1 MAEIIDESRAS
12 YFNIIRKHIWENARL
27 KLSINSFC
35 TSKRID
41 VKFMDDLG
49 TSEGAIDSG
58 GPRREF
64 LTLLIEHLKQGALFV
79 DPDEAKFLNFN
90 SKCK

>member
-1 MAEIIDESRAS
+1 
-12 YFNIIRKHIWENARL
+12 
-27 KLSINSFC
+27 
-35 TSKRID
+35 
-41 VKFMDDLG
+41 MDDLG

>member
-1 MAEIIDESRAS
+1 
-12 YFNIIRKHIWENARL
+12 
-27 KLSINSFC
+27 
-35 TSKRID
+35 
-41 VKFMDDLG
+41 MDDLG

-64 LTLLIEHLKQGALFV
+64 LTLLIEHLKQGVLFV